1 MSVVDTEKIV
11 NNLFITPLLNIAI
24 KKLGAKKAS
33 VETAKDVNGEFVILN
48 IKKLRLAIKRSPT
61 NCKTII

>member
-33 VETAKDVNGEFVILN
+33 VETAKDVNGEFVILD
-48 IKKLRLAIKRSPT
+48 IKGSVAKF
-61 NCKTII
+61 